1 MVKLRQKISPY
12 GGRGYFF
19 CQVETA
25 TTNRM
30 KHELSL
36 IALIVLLFI
45 IELSV
50 ADIPG
55 KLLFACLNFDV
66 LAL

>member
-1 MVKLRQKISPY
+1 MWYVKAV
-12 GGRGYFF
+12 FF

-25 TTNRM
+25 TTKRM

-50 ADIPG
+50 AEIPG
-55 KLLFACLNFDV
+55 TLLFACLNFGV